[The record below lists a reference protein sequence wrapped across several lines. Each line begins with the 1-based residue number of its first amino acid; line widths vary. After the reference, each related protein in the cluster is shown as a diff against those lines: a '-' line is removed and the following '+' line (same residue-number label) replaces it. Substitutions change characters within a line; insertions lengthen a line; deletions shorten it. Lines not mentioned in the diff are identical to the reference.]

1 MVARSSA
8 KAEFRVVAQGICEV
22 IWIKRLLEELKVIRR
37 LPMKVLCD
45 NKAAIAIA
53 IAYNPVLYDRTKH
66 VEVDKHF
73 IKEKLEGLICVPYI
87 PIKDQTVDILTKE
100 LPKKQFDKLISK
112 LAMEDIFKP
121 A

>member
-37 LPMKVLCD
+37 FPMKVLCD
-45 NKAAIAIA
+45 NKTAIA
-53 IAYNPVLYDRTKH
+53 IAYNPVLYERTKH

-87 PIKDQTVDILTKE
+87 PIKE
-100 LPKKQFDKLISK
+100 
-112 LAMEDIFKP
+112 
-121 A
+121 